1 MVDWRDPPAGGSGGR
16 EQSWAEDSLRESEE
30 RARLIVEGALDAVI
44 SMDADGRII
53 GWNRQAEAIFGW
65 PRSEAL
71 GRRVSE
77 TIIPPRD
84 RAAHESGVRRFL
96 TTGERSILNRRVE
109 VTGLHRD
116 GREIPLELAITAL
129 RVGGAPAFSA
139 FLRDVSERRQ
149 AEAERARLLEA
160 ERAAREEAEAAQQ
173 RLAVLAEAS
182 ALLGASLDYKTILRR
197 IARLPVPRLADWCTV
212 DVVDDDG
219 GIRRVAAAHTDP
231 AKERQVRGLLRRYP
245 IRLDEPRAVAT
256 VLRTGEPHV
265 EADVSEEGLIAA
277 ARDARHLRILRSLR
291 PRSALTVPLVARGRR
306 LGALALTFG
315 ESGRRYTT
323 ADLPFVQD
331 LAGRAALALD
341 NARLYGEAR
350 AAEAALRALNAE
362 LEARVADRTA
372 QLATAVR
379 ELEAASRAK
388 SEFLANM
395 SHELRTPLNAIIGFS
410 ELLIDARDDEDA
422 AARTAYLQTI
432 HASGQHL
439 LALVNDILD
448 LSKIEAGKMEVRL
461 APVAVAE
468 VVAQALAT
476 VQPLAARK
484 GIALFVAAEGAG
496 EIVADEGRLTQILL
510 NLLSNAV
517 KFTPEGGRVTVEA
530 VRLPDVVQVSVSDT
544 GIGIAPE
551 DHDRIF
557 DEFQQV
563 DGSASRRQE
572 GTGLGLALT
581 RRLVELHG
589 GRIWVESALGQ
600 GSRFHVTLP
609 SRPAPPAVSVARASA
624 GAALGAAASGDD
636 RLPLVLVVEDDPRA
650 ASLLS
655 IHLNQGGYRTEIA
668 VDGREALEKA
678 RALRP
683 AAITLDVL
691 LPELD
696 GWEVLRALKR
706 DRRTRDVPVVI
717 ASVVDDER
725 LGRALGAVDYFVKPV
740 DRRALLARL
749 EGLSLTTRAKARDV
763 RVLVVDD
770 DPAAL
775 DLVEGML
782 HPAGF
787 TVLRALAGAEGIEVA
802 RRARPDLVLLDLTM
816 PGMSGLDVI
825 AALKGDADTRDI
837 PILILTARNLTPAD
851 KAALNGRVAA
861 VLRKRELAAVDLLA
875 LLDEALRRRSAVGGA
890 GDAIR

>member
-1 MVDWRDPPAGGSGGR
+1 MTEWRDPPAEGSGRR
-16 EQSWAEDSLRESEE
+16 ERSSAEESLRESEE
-30 RARLIVEGALDAVI
+30 RARLIVESALDAVI

-182 ALLGASLDYKTILRR
+182 ALLSASLDYKTILRR

-212 DVVDDDG
+212 DVVDDG

-231 AKERQVRGLLRRYP
+231 ARERQVRGLLRRYP
-245 IRLDEPRAVAT
+245 IRLDEPRAVAI
-256 VLRTGEPHV
+256 VLRTGEPHL
-265 EADVSEEGLIAA
+265 EAELSDEGLSAA

-315 ESGRRYTT
+315 DSGRRYTA

-350 AAEAALRALNAE
+350 AAEAALRSLNTQ

-372 QLATAVR
+372 QLAAAVR

-557 DEFQQV
+557 DEFQQI

-600 GSRFHVTLP
+600 GSRFYVTLP
-609 SRPAPPAVSVARASA
+609 SRPASPAVSVARAWA
-624 GAALGAAASGDD
+624 GAASGARASGDD
-636 RLPLVLVVEDDPRA
+636 RLPLVLVVEDDPR
-650 ASLLS
+650 
-655 IHLNQGGYRTEIA
+655 
-668 VDGREALEKA
+668 
-678 RALRP
+678 RP
-683 AAITLDVL
+683 VCCPST
-691 LPELD
+691 
-696 GWEVLRALKR
+696 
-706 DRRTRDVPVVI
+706 
-717 ASVVDDER
+717 
-725 LGRALGAVDYFVKPV
+725 
-740 DRRALLARL
+740 
-749 EGLSLTTRAKARDV
+749 
-763 RVLVVDD
+763 
-770 DPAAL
+770 
-775 DLVEGML
+775 
-782 HPAGF
+782 
-787 TVLRALAGAEGIEVA
+787 
-802 RRARPDLVLLDLTM
+802 
-816 PGMSGLDVI
+816 
-825 AALKGDADTRDI
+825 
-837 PILILTARNLTPAD
+837 
-851 KAALNGRVAA
+851 
-861 VLRKRELAAVDLLA
+861 
-875 LLDEALRRRSAVGGA
+875 
-890 GDAIR
+890 